1 MSAVHPLPQ
10 SAELPCVLFVDDDAG
25 DRQAFKASFRHSMEV
40 LVAKDIQEALSLL
53 AHHRVH
59 VVISDQRMPHAPGSD
74 LLAQVR
80 DRYPA
85 VRRMLVTGYT
95 DMEAMIDAVNRGG
108 VSKYIAKPWVNE
120 QLVQAV
126 EQAYAEFKV
135 EEEKASY
142 TRRLEDANRQLE
154 FVLRQR
160 LLS

>member
-53 AHHRVH
+53 AQHRVH

-108 VSKYIAKPWVNE
+108 VTKYIAKPWINE

>member
-1 MSAVHPLPQ
+1 
-10 SAELPCVLFVDDDAG
+10 VDDDAG

-53 AHHRVH
+53 AQHRVH

-85 VRRMLVTGYT
+85 VRRMLATGYT

>member
-53 AHHRVH
+53 AQHRVH
-59 VVISDQRMPHAPGSD
+59 VVISDQHMPHAPGSD

-154 FVLRQR
+154 FLLRQR

>member
-1 MSAVHPLPQ
+1 
-10 SAELPCVLFVDDDAG
+10 
-25 DRQAFKASFRHSMEV
+25 
-40 LVAKDIQEALSLL
+40 
-53 AHHRVH
+53 
-59 VVISDQRMPHAPGSD
+59 
-74 LLAQVR
+74 
-80 DRYPA
+80 
-85 VRRMLVTGYT
+85 MLVTGYT

-108 VSKYIAKPWVNE
+108 VSKYIAKPGVNE